1 MLPAF
6 ANWSVVTQENA
17 LVFKS
22 LKKEKGGGSHSCLTA
37 VLAKLSSLS
46 SPHEE
51 EATVGNSSG
60 RTKDCG

>member
-22 LKKEKGGGSHSCLTA
+22 LKKEKGGGGVTA
-37 VLAKLSSLS
+37 V
-46 SPHEE
+46 
-51 EATVGNSSG
+51 
-60 RTKDCG
+60 

>member
-6 ANWSVVTQENA
+6 ANWSVVTQENI

-37 VLAKLSSLS
+37 V
-46 SPHEE
+46 
-51 EATVGNSSG
+51 
-60 RTKDCG
+60 